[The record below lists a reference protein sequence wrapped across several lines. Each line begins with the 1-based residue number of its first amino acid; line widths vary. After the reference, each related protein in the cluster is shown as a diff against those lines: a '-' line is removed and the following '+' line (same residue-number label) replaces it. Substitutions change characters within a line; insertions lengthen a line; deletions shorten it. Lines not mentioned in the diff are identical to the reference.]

1 MPAHRLTAPIAA
13 HGALVLKLT
22 NGVPAP
28 VPTFTHYAAAGPG
41 SVLAGGATPRVV
53 NGTATVVGFV
63 GNGGTLTLTGIDGG
77 SSGGTK
83 LLTVDYI
90 NADVTF
96 SNTACSNCRNAFF
109 SVNGG
114 PAVQAQMPL
123 SGQVRGV
130 LGWRRREAPF
140 FFLLKKRSEILRDF
154 DRIAELGH
162 RIRGIP
168 PRAAGLPPRCG
179 EQRTD
184 REPECVHARLPPPG
198 RRCLSGAAGGG
209 AAGRIASPTRWRLV
223 EARSAG

>member
-1 MPAHRLTAPIAA
+1 MPAHRFTAPIAA

-28 VPTFTHYAAAGPG
+28 VPTFTYYAAAGPG

-77 SSGGTK
+77 ASGGTM

-123 SGQVRGV
+123 SGQVRDV
-130 LGWRRREAPF
+130 LGWWRREASF
-140 FFLLKKRSEILRDF
+140 FFSETKKKEVRSYVI
-154 DRIAELGH
+154 
-162 RIRGIP
+162 
-168 PRAAGLPPRCG
+168 
-179 EQRTD
+179 
-184 REPECVHARLPPPG
+184 
-198 RRCLSGAAGGG
+198 
-209 AAGRIASPTRWRLV
+209 
-223 EARSAG
+223 